1 MDPKLVER
9 KKELDAYGAFAD
21 NKINESRA
29 RLKSISDGFYKAT
42 KAFDSIPS
50 EGTPVT
56 PSPVNTPND
65 NPGSGNGVGSFNT
78 SFWDGRAK
86 EGGFADAAAVKAWQQ
101 QHGSKYGIVADGK
114 FGPKTQAAYEK
125 FKQEYQ
131 PLVEDAVS
139 NPTPATPAT
148 SAALNADALK
158 RAEATFNNENYFRM
172 NRAWGMPTVTIDGKT
187 YQMRVTKGL
196 KDGSGLVNDESYAF
210 DPSTGKVRRVT
221 EYWSGAPKSS
231 WAEGEDWID
240 LNGFADE
247 REWLQNNPK
256 PSQQFIYHSVGQSS
270 INPAYKQWETDYA
283 NNKKTWYKKQ
293 GGIMNRI
300 NYFQQGGAAPQQDM
314 QQQVVALVQAA
325 MQGDQKATQTVN
337 QIMEAAKAG
346 DQQAAQIAQMI
357 QQVAQQM
364 QGQATAAKYGAKLNY
379 LQSLKCG
386 GKTKAKKKEKGGK
399 VCPECEASQNKKAL
413 ITKHQYGGNFYRGW
427 SADDI
432 RALQNKL
439 YGHGYYNGELDGIV
453 GAETIA
459 AVKAY
464 QKAHGLKEDG
474 MWGVNTN
481 SQQKMIDNAIVNKGV
496 YSKDHKSEKGSL
508 KTHKGMEYQ
517 GKTLADLSNQQ
528 INDAIAYY
536 ISNPEALYSDDKQ
549 HSDWRMLLHNS
560 GQQGADILNQVMAS
574 MTPEERAKVDVKKR
588 THQYNSDMVNDQIR
602 ETSNRV
608 ARVAVPMLAAPVMAG
623 AAVAPILGGA
633 GLAGITGLA
642 GSIGGAKAGSWI
654 GKKVGAWAGRR
665 KANRVEDGAYVNLES
680 DPVAERYGAVGAAYD
695 PKAYAARGA
704 ERGEAFGGL
713 AGGIAGGAVGS
724 VTGGAVEAGYYN
736 RLGQGRA
743 NALYNGKTTE
753 PKWSTSPYGYRT
765 PSQVQG
771 MSRWEMFKESFRP
784 AEQAAGKQTRAGGV
798 FGSKYNINGKRAN
811 AGSIIKPEGAAI
823 LDKTY
828 NNALAPLKERFGLN
842 PNAGYGSKIG
852 NAYDVNLAGAAN
864 VGAMSAPAGAV
875 ASDIDNQMDGKTN
888 RQVRRQKRQER
899 REERRARRNY
909 FGGWF

>member
-1 MDPKLVER
+1 M
-9 KKELDAYGAFAD
+9 
-21 NKINESRA
+21 
-29 RLKSISDGFYKAT
+29 
-42 KAFDSIPS
+42 
-50 EGTPVT
+50 
-56 PSPVNTPND
+56 
-65 NPGSGNGVGSFNT
+65 
-78 SFWDGRAK
+78 
-86 EGGFADAAAVKAWQQ
+86 
-101 QHGSKYGIVADGK
+101 
-114 FGPKTQAAYEK
+114 
-125 FKQEYQ
+125 
-131 PLVEDAVS
+131 
-139 NPTPATPAT
+139 
-148 SAALNADALK
+148 
-158 RAEATFNNENYFRM
+158 
-172 NRAWGMPTVTIDGKT
+172 
-187 YQMRVTKGL
+187 
-196 KDGSGLVNDESYAF
+196 
-210 DPSTGKVRRVT
+210 
-221 EYWSGAPKSS
+221 
-231 WAEGEDWID
+231 
-240 LNGFADE
+240 
-247 REWLQNNPK
+247 
-256 PSQQFIYHSVGQSS
+256 
-270 INPAYKQWETDYA
+270 
-283 NNKKTWYKKQ
+283 
-293 GGIMNRI
+293 
-300 NYFQQGGAAPQQDM
+300 
-314 QQQVVALVQAA
+314 
-325 MQGDQKATQTVN
+325 
-337 QIMEAAKAG
+337 
-346 DQQAAQIAQMI
+346 
-357 QQVAQQM
+357 
-364 QGQATAAKYGAKLNY
+364 
-379 LQSLKCG
+379 
-386 GKTKAKKKEKGGK
+386 
-399 VCPECEASQNKKAL
+399 
-413 ITKHQYGGNFYRGW
+413 
-427 SADDI
+427 
-432 RALQNKL
+432 